1 MTTNV
6 WVTMVWN
13 DFQLRWDPSFYG
25 GVKVL
30 RVPSKMLWRPD
41 IVLFNNADG
50 NYEGGALAFLP
61 VQKCAE
67 LLMIAPRFHLGKEAD
82 PEPESPICENHTPI
96 ILCSRFRAGIVNS
109 SKLNIS
115 L

>member
-6 WVTMVWN
+6 LVTMVWN

-30 RVPSKMLWRPD
+30 RVPSRMLWRPD

-50 NYEGGALAFLP
+50 NYEGGRRSHFPLLKRTPKNKASSCTHMTKKV
-61 VQKCAE
+61 VQ
-67 LLMIAPRFHLGKEAD
+67 
-82 PEPESPICENHTPI
+82 
-96 ILCSRFRAGIVNS
+96 
-109 SKLNIS
+109 
-115 L
+115 